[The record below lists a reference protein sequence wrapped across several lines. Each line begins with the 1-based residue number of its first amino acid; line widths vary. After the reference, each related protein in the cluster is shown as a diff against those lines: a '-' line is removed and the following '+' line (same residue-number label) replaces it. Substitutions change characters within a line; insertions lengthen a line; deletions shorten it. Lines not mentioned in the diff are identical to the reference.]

1 MANTLASFLVGIG
14 LDYDNK
20 GAKQAVSSLDSI
32 KRTALQAG
40 AAVAGAFGARAL
52 TKGLADQ
59 TRGYSLFAE
68 QIGTTANKLFALDRV
83 YQRSGGGAGAIIGQ
97 LERLKE
103 LSASQ
108 ELGELGWVEGA
119 AKAGIDVSAILNVDD
134 PAKIFD
140 SIIAQLEGMSTNQ
153 RINAINSLG
162 LDPITLN
169 VAADGVVEFRARMEK
184 AMDMRSINAQL
195 EKDSEEFAT
204 QWFDMWDNISSM
216 TDRAGAKIIPKV
228 NEITGSVN
236 DFFDSNRE
244 GINSGVDMVFG
255 KVAENLELAAIAAV
269 SLSAAGI
276 GGTLSSMARS
286 LPIIGGTAGAIG
298 AVAKNLGLFGVALT
312 GAGFLAGEI
321 DKQGQKSDLYNDLD
335 AKFTGWLYDTF
346 GVDGSRGG
354 VYSKQYSDDEMDA
367 MARDMMT
374 RVPSAQP
381 TVITPAQ
388 VAPLSQPAQ
397 QAEAVAAQA
406 QSQQSSIGY
415 NYTQQQRPIVNNI
428 YLEGRMIKQ
437 VVNQA
442 IDENAEQAVR
452 DSRSDIDR

>member
-1 MANTLASFLVGIG
+1 MANTLANFLVGIG

-40 AAVAGAFGARAL
+40 AAVAGAFGAKAL

-59 TRGYSLFAE
+59 TRGYSLLAE
-68 QIGTTANKLFALDRV
+68 QIGSTANELFALDRV
-83 YQRSGGGAGAIIGQ
+83 YQRAGGGAGAIIGQ

-108 ELGELGWVEGA
+108 LTGDLGWVEGA

-153 RINAINSLG
+153 RINAINALG
-162 LDPITLN
+162 LDPTTIN
-169 VAADGVVEFRARMEK
+169 IAEDGLKNFRMRMQE
-184 AMDMRSINAQL
+184 AMDMRSISSQL

-204 QWFDMWDNISSM
+204 QWFDLWDNIGSV

-228 NEITGSVN
+228 NEITGSIN
-236 DFFDSNRE
+236 SFFRSNRE

-255 KVAENLELAAIAAV
+255 KIADNLELVAIAAA
-269 SLSAAGI
+269 SLAAAGI
-276 GGTLSSMARS
+276 GSTLGSMARN
-286 LPIIGGTAGAIG
+286 LPIIGSTASALG
-298 AVAKNLGLFGVALT
+298 AVAKNLGLIGVAAAGASV
-312 GAGFLAGEI
+312 GAGLI
-321 DKQGQKSDLYNDLD
+321 DEQLQKSSLYQQAD
-335 AKFTGWLYDTF
+335 AKFTEWVFNITGLDL
-346 GVDGSRGG
+346 SRGK
-354 VYSKQYSDDEMDA
+354 VHTDNRAEVDLDA

-374 RVPSAQP
+374 RLPEFEP
-381 TVITPAQ
+381 TVITPDR
-388 VAPLSQPAQ
+388 VAPLSQPVQ
-397 QAEAVAAQA
+397 QAEAVTAQA

-415 NYTQQQRPIVNNI
+415 NYTQSRPIVNNI

-452 DSRSDIDR
+452 DLRSPIDR

>member
-1 MANTLASFLVGIG
+1 MANTLANFLVGIG

-32 KRTALQAG
+32 RRTALQAG
-40 AAVAGAFGARAL
+40 AAVAGAFGAKAL

-59 TRGYSLFAE
+59 TRGYSLLAE
-68 QIGTTANKLFALDRV
+68 QIGSTANELFALDRV
-83 YQRSGGGAGAIIGQ
+83 YQRAGGGAGAIIGQ

-108 ELGELGWVEGA
+108 LTGDLGWVESA

-153 RINAINSLG
+153 RLNAINALG
-162 LDPITLN
+162 LDSTTIN
-169 VAADGVVEFRARMEK
+169 IAEDGLKNFRMRMQE
-184 AMDMRSINAQL
+184 AMDMRSISSQL

-204 QWFDMWDNISSM
+204 QWFDLWDNIGSV

-228 NEITGSVN
+228 NEITGSIN
-236 DFFDSNRE
+236 SFFRSNRE

-255 KVAENLELAAIAAV
+255 KIADNLELVVIAAA
-269 SLSAAGI
+269 SLAAAGI
-276 GGTLSSMARS
+276 GSTLGSMARN
-286 LPIIGGTAGAIG
+286 LPIIGGTASALG
-298 AVAKNLGLFGVALT
+298 AVAKNLGLIGVAAAGASV
-312 GAGFLAGEI
+312 GAGLI
-321 DKQGQKSDLYNDLD
+321 DEQLQKSSLYNRLD
-335 AKFTGWLYDTF
+335 AKFTEALFNFTGFDF
-346 GVDGSRGG
+346 SRGK
-354 VYSKQYSDDEMDA
+354 VHTDNREEVDLDA

-374 RVPSAQP
+374 RLPEFEP
-381 TVITPAQ
+381 TVITPDR
-388 VAPLSQPAQ
+388 VAPLSQPVQ
-397 QAEAVAAQA
+397 QAESVAAQA
-406 QSQQSSIGY
+406 QAQQSSIGY
-415 NYTQQQRPIVNNI
+415 NYTQSRPIVNNI

-452 DSRSDIDR
+452 DLRSPIDR

>member
-32 KRTALQAG
+32 RRTALQAG

-59 TRGYSLFAE
+59 TRGYSLLAE
-68 QIGTTANKLFALDRV
+68 QIGSTANELFALDRV
-83 YQRSGGGAGAIIGQ
+83 YQRAGGGAGAIIGQ

-108 ELGELGWVEGA
+108 LTGDLGWVENA
-119 AKAGIDVSAILNVDD
+119 ARAGINVDTILNVGD

-153 RINAINSLG
+153 RINAINALG
-162 LDPITLN
+162 LDPTTIN
-169 VAADGVVEFRARMEK
+169 IAEDGIKNFRMRMKE
-184 AMDMRSINAQL
+184 AMNMRSINSQL

-204 QWFDMWDNISSM
+204 QWFDLWDNISSM

-228 NEITGSVN
+228 NEITASLN
-236 DFFDSNRE
+236 EFFRMNRG
-244 GINSGVDMVFG
+244 GINSGIDMVFS
-255 KVAENLELAAIAAV
+255 KVAENLELVAVAAV
-269 SLSAAGI
+269 ALSAAGI
-276 GGTLSSMARS
+276 GGTLSVMAKS

-298 AVAKNLGLFGVALT
+298 SIAKNLGLISVTLA
-312 GAGFLAGEI
+312 ASDFLAMEGIGKLREQPWYKDLT
-321 DKQGQKSDLYNDLD
+321 DKTSGWFSDRFSMQD
-335 AKFTGWLYDTF
+335 
-346 GVDGSRGG
+346 GV
-354 VYSKQYSDDEMDA
+354 VM
-367 MARDMMT
+367 
-374 RVPSAQP
+374 P
-381 TVITPAQ
+381 TVITPDMT
-388 VAPLSQPAQ
+388 APLSQPAQ
-397 QAEAVAAQA
+397 QAEAVAARAQA
-406 QSQQSSIGY
+406 QQSSIGY
-415 NYTQQQRPIVNNI
+415 SYTQQRPIVNNI
-428 YLEGRMIKQ
+428 YLDGRMIKQ

-452 DSRSDIDR
+452 DLRSPIDR

>member
-14 LDYDNK
+14 LDYDTK
-20 GAKQAVSSLDSI
+20 GSKEAVSSLDSI
-32 KRTALQAG
+32 RRTALQAG

-59 TRGYSLFAE
+59 TRGYSLLAE
-68 QIGTTANKLFALDRV
+68 QIGSTANELFALDRV
-83 YQRSGGGAGAIIGQ
+83 YQRAGGGAGAIIGQ

-108 ELGELGWVEGA
+108 LTGDLGWVENA
-119 AKAGIDVSAILNVDD
+119 AKAGINVDTILNVSD

-153 RINAINSLG
+153 RINAINALG
-162 LDPITLN
+162 LDPTTIN
-169 VAADGVVEFRARMEK
+169 IAEDGLKNFRMRMQE
-184 AMDMRSINAQL
+184 AMDMRSINSQL

-204 QWFDMWDNISSM
+204 QWFDMWDNISGM

-228 NEITGSVN
+228 NEITGSIN
-236 DFFDSNRE
+236 EFFRSNRE

-255 KVAENLELAAIAAV
+255 KVAENLELVAAAAL

-276 GGTLSSMARS
+276 GGTLSGMARS
-286 LPIIGGTAGAIG
+286 LPIIGGTASAIG
-298 AVAKNLGLFGVALT
+298 AVAKNLGLVGVALT

-321 DKQGQKSDLYNDLD
+321 DKQGQKSGLYNDLD

-346 GVDGSRGG
+346 GVDVSRGG
-354 VYSKQYSDDEMDA
+354 VYSN
-367 MARDMMT
+367 
-374 RVPSAQP
+374 QP
-381 TVITPAQ
+381 TVITPDQ

-397 QAEAVAAQA
+397 QAEAVAARA
-406 QSQQSSIGY
+406 QDQQSSVGY
-415 NYTQQQRPIVNNI
+415 NYTQQRPIVNNI

-437 VVNQA
+437 VVNEA

-452 DSRSDIDR
+452 DLRSPIDR